1 MRLFAKQ
8 RQQSLRQ
15 EARGKQEERWR
26 RGSKE
31 LGRASTS
38 SGRHT
43 LGTRA
48 CCVQQREGTWLGGNQ
63 VVWDRQFGQFG
74 QFGQLDWDVGCWG
87 VPIGGRSSRQQQ
99 VGPPQLC
106 TLSALCPLPSAL
118 CPLPS
123 ALCPLHSAFS
133 AASLPLSPCQ
143 HHVDWAD
150 TTISA
155 FKRRPRAQVGMGSR
169 LDYGSHAS
177 LLPQAPMARRQARPP
192 PTPAKNVSLASSSS
206 YNGTSSPRPGQVHPE
221 TTPSSRHPSR
231 SHCSPWPCPNA
242 M

>member
-8 RQQSLRQ
+8 RQQSKRQEARGKRQ

-63 VVWDRQFGQFG
+63 GVWDGLFGQFG
-74 QFGQLDWDVGCWG
+74 RFGRFGQLDWDVGCCG

-99 VGPPQLC
+99 QQVGPPQLC
-106 TLSALCPLPSAL
+106 TLCTLHSTLSTQ
-118 CPLPS
+118 
-123 ALCPLHSAFS
+123 HSAFS
-133 AASLPLSPCQ
+133 AL
-143 HHVDWAD
+143 
-150 TTISA
+150 
-155 FKRRPRAQVGMGSR
+155 
-169 LDYGSHAS
+169 S
-177 LLPQAPMARRQARPP
+177 LLCHLSALFPVP
-192 PTPAKNVSLASSSS
+192 ASSQLGRH
-206 YNGTSSPRPGQVHPE
+206 YHVRIQKE
-221 TTPSSRHPSR
+221 TESPSR
-231 SHCSPWPCPNA
+231 DG
-242 M
+242 

>member
-8 RQQSLRQ
+8 RQQSKRQ

-63 VVWDRQFGQFG
+63 VVWDGLFGQFG
-74 QFGQLDWDVGCWG
+74 RFGRFGQLDWDVGCCG

-99 VGPPQLC
+99 QQVGPPQLC
-106 TLSALCPLPSAL
+106 TLCT
-118 CPLPS
+118 
-123 ALCPLHSAFS
+123 LHSAFS
-133 AASLPLSPCQ
+133 ALCLLCRLSATFLPFPPCQ
-143 HHVDWAD
+143 HHLDWAD

-155 FKRRPRAQVGMGSR
+155 FKRRLRAQVGMGSR

-177 LLPQAPMARRQARPP
+177 LL
-192 PTPAKNVSLASSSS
+192 S
-206 YNGTSSPRPGQVHPE
+206 
-221 TTPSSRHPSR
+221 
-231 SHCSPWPCPNA
+231 
-242 M
+242 